1 MSELSQYSDEQC
13 QFLSAIARHGGKL
26 APTDYLDIVKG
37 MGYTKKP
44 ECVWKYDENHDM
56 YETSCG
62 FARCLIDGT
71 LEENNYIYCP
81 CCGGQIKG

>member
-1 MSELSQYSDEQC
+1 MSGLSKYSDEQC
-13 QFLSAIARHGGKL
+13 QLLAVIARHGGKL

-44 ECVWKYDENHDM
+44 LCMWKYDKNHDM

-62 FARCLIDGT
+62 NALCLIDGDVND
-71 LEENNYIYCP
+71 NNYAYCP
-81 CCGGQIKG
+81 YCGGQIKG